1 MLILITMSDNMS
13 ASVEEDKMLVEL
25 VEQIDVKLVE
35 WISEHKIPPLKL
47 IAVILARLTWLAKQG
62 DFKEDFL
69 QLLESP
75 KEILENEDKKKQ
87 IH

>member
-1 MLILITMSDNMS
+1 MS

>member
-1 MLILITMSDNMS
+1 MSDNMS